1 MQLRRID
8 AGGLTFEVAEAGT
21 ANDRRVLLVHGFTGA
36 KDDFVEAVDRLAD
49 HGWHAVAPDLRGHG
63 NSSQPAA
70 EDAYDLE
77 RFADDVWALADALG
91 WDRFVLL
98 GLSLGGMIAQIAALR
113 HPERLDG
120 LVLMDTTHGPLEG
133 IDAGDLEL
141 GVSIVREHGMAALEE
156 LQSER
161 EDPLASP
168 ASLRLRAE
176 RPGWAEYERRKFLAS
191 SPAMWVTVVSQM
203 VSQADRLEH
212 LTTLPRSLPVL
223 VIVGEQ
229 DKPFLG
235 PSERMA
241 KAVPGARLAVVADAG
256 HAPHFENTD
265 AWWDAL
271 AAFLKEVP

>member
-1 MQLRRID
+1 MQQRRVD
-8 AGGLTFEVAEAGT
+8 AGGLSFAISEAGSG
-21 ANDRRVLLVHGFTGA
+21 DRHLLLVHGFTGA
-36 KDDFVEAVDRLAD
+36 KEDFGEVLDRLAD
-49 HGWHAVAPDLRGHG
+49 AGWHAVAPDLRGHG
-63 NSSQPAA
+63 SSDQPAD
-70 EDAYDLE
+70 EGAYDLE
-77 RFADDVWALADALG
+77 RFADDVWALAEALG
-91 WDRFVLL
+91 WDHFVLL

-113 HPERLDG
+113 DPGRLDG

-156 LQSER
+156 LQSTR

-176 RPGWAEYERRKFLAS
+176 RPGWAEYERRKFLS
-191 SPAMWVTVVSQM
+191 SSAAMWVAVVSQM
-203 VSQADRLEH
+203 VSQVDRLDR
-212 LTTLPRSLPVL
+212 LTTLPPSLPVL

-229 DKPFLG
+229 DRPFLG

-271 AAFLKEVP
+271 TAFLKEVP

>member
-1 MQLRRID
+1 MQQRRVD
-8 AGGLTFEVAEAGT
+8 AGGLSFAISEAGSG
-21 ANDRRVLLVHGFTGA
+21 DRHLLLVHGFTGA
-36 KDDFVEAVDRLAD
+36 KEDFGEVLDRLAD
-49 HGWHAVAPDLRGHG
+49 AGWHAVAPDLRGHG
-63 NSSQPAA
+63 SSDQPAD
-70 EDAYDLE
+70 EGAYDLE
-77 RFADDVWALADALG
+77 RFADDVWALAEALG
-91 WDRFVLL
+91 WDHFVLL

-113 HPERLDG
+113 DPGRLDG

-156 LQSER
+156 LQSTR

-176 RPGWAEYERRKFLAS
+176 RPGWAEYERRKFLS
-191 SPAMWVTVVSQM
+191 SSAAMWVAVVSQM
-203 VSQADRLEH
+203 VSQVDRLDR
-212 LTTLPRSLPVL
+212 LTTLPPSLPVL

-229 DKPFLG
+229 DKAFLG

-271 AAFLKEVP
+271 TAFLKEVP

>member
-1 MQLRRID
+1 MQQRRVD
-8 AGGLTFEVAEAGT
+8 AGGLSFAISEAGSG
-21 ANDRRVLLVHGFTGA
+21 DRHLLLVHGFTGA
-36 KDDFVEAVDRLAD
+36 KEDFGEVLDRLAD
-49 HGWHAVAPDLRGHG
+49 AGWHAVAPDLRGHG
-63 NSSQPAA
+63 SSDQPAD
-70 EDAYDLE
+70 EGAYDLE
-77 RFADDVWALADALG
+77 RFADDVWALAEALG
-91 WDRFVLL
+91 WDHFVLL

-113 HPERLDG
+113 DPGRLDG

-156 LQSER
+156 LQSTR
-161 EDPLASP
+161 EDPLASA

-176 RPGWAEYERRKFLAS
+176 RPGWAEYERRKFLS
-191 SPAMWVTVVSQM
+191 SSAAMWVAVVSQM
-203 VSQADRLEH
+203 VSQVDRLDR
-212 LTTLPRSLPVL
+212 LTTLPPSLPVL

-229 DKPFLG
+229 DKAFLG

-271 AAFLKEVP
+271 TAFLKEVP

>member
-1 MQLRRID
+1 MQQRRVD
-8 AGGLTFEVAEAGT
+8 AGGLSFAISEAGSG
-21 ANDRRVLLVHGFTGA
+21 DRHLLLVHGFTGA
-36 KDDFVEAVDRLAD
+36 KEDFGEVLDRLAD
-49 HGWHAVAPDLRGHG
+49 AGWHAVAPDLRGHG
-63 NSSQPAA
+63 SSDQPAD
-70 EDAYDLE
+70 EGAYDLE
-77 RFADDVWALADALG
+77 RFADDVWALAEALG
-91 WDRFVLL
+91 WDHFVLL

-113 HPERLDG
+113 DPGRLDG

-156 LQSER
+156 LQSTR

-168 ASLRLRAE
+168 ASVRLRAE
-176 RPGWAEYERRKFLAS
+176 RPGWAEYERRKFLS
-191 SPAMWVTVVSQM
+191 SSAAMWVAVVSQM
-203 VSQADRLEH
+203 VSQVDRLDR
-212 LTTLPRSLPVL
+212 LTTLPPSLPVL

-229 DKPFLG
+229 DRPFLG

-271 AAFLKEVP
+271 TAFLKEVP

>member
-1 MQLRRID
+1 MQQRRVD
-8 AGGLTFEVAEAGT
+8 AGGLSFAISEAGSG
-21 ANDRRVLLVHGFTGA
+21 DRHLLLVHGFTGA
-36 KDDFVEAVDRLAD
+36 KEDFGEVLDRLAD
-49 HGWHAVAPDLRGHG
+49 AGWHAVAPDLRGHG
-63 NSSQPAA
+63 SSDQPAD
-70 EDAYDLE
+70 EGAYDLE
-77 RFADDVWALADALG
+77 RFADDVWALAEALG
-91 WDRFVLL
+91 WDHFVLL

-113 HPERLDG
+113 DPGRLDG

-156 LQSER
+156 LQSTR
-161 EDPLASP
+161 EDPLASA

-176 RPGWAEYERRKFLAS
+176 RPGWAEYERRKFLS
-191 SPAMWVTVVSQM
+191 SSAAMWVAVVSQM
-203 VSQADRLEH
+203 VSQVDRLDR
-212 LTTLPRSLPVL
+212 LTTLPPSLPVL

-229 DKPFLG
+229 DRPFLG

-271 AAFLKEVP
+271 TAFLKEVP